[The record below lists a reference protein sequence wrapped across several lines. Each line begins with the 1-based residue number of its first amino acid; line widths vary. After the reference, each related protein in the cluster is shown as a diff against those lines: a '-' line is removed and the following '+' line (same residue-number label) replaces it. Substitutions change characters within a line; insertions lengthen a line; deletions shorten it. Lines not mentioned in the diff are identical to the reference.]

1 VEDVR
6 AFWNVKKDEKAKR
19 RVVIRKN
26 IEKRNEI
33 TEENKREWQ
42 KGRKK
47 QGRGEKIR

>member
-19 RVVIRKN
+19 RVLIRKN
-26 IEKRNEI
+26 IEKKEMK
-33 TEENKREWQ
+33 EENKREWW
-42 KGRKK
+42 KGRRK